1 MLAVPE
7 GRGDFAAEGFDHG
20 RALLGGVCE
29 VVVAVAAVVAAVT
42 AVIALVVT
50 ITKDDEPPVIQNINI
65 EINQSGSGEINIPI
79 DADYVNDD
87 GTDICDTCGL
97 DIEAGECLENC
108 DGYDQDVTN
117 QGLQT
122 NILEV

>member
-1 MLAVPE
+1 MLAVPA

-65 EINQSGSGEINIPI
+65 EINQSGSGEINIPSTRTTSTTTAQTSAI
-79 DADYVNDD
+79 PADWISRQESAWRTVMAMTRTPPTKVYKP
-87 GTDICDTCGL
+87 T
-97 DIEAGECLENC
+97 
-108 DGYDQDVTN
+108 Y
-117 QGLQT
+117 
-122 NILEV
+122 